1 MLTLSRVTGVFHSQE
16 QASAVIDDLKGK
28 GFDRRD
34 MIVSDLSD
42 DAGTMSISIK
52 NETDSLT
59 DNESFAQMN
68 DFHGESGVIVSV
80 EIPAYKRGSIA
91 EVMRQ
96 RGAVDLR
103 LD

>member
-1 MLTLSRVTGVFHSQE
+1 MSRVIGVFPRQE
-16 QASAVIDDLKGK
+16 QASAVIDDLKNK

-34 MIVSDLSD
+34 MIVSDFLGD
-42 DAGTMSISIK
+42 VGSISIK

-59 DNESFAQMN
+59 DNEGFAQMN
-68 DFHGESGVIVSV
+68 DIHESGVIVSV
-80 EIPAYKRGSIA
+80 DVPTYKRGTIA

-103 LD
+103 LE

>member
-1 MLTLSRVTGVFHSQE
+1 MSRVIGVFRSQE

-34 MIVSDLSD
+34 MIVSDLSH
-42 DAGTMSISIK
+42 DADTMNSGIGSEI
-52 NETDSLT
+52 DSLSN
-59 DNESFAQMN
+59 NEDIAQMN
-68 DFHGESGVIVSV
+68 DTHGEWGVIVSV
-80 EIPAYKRGSIA
+80 DVPAYKRGTIA

-103 LD
+103 LE

>member
-1 MLTLSRVTGVFHSQE
+1 MSRVIGIFLTQE

-34 MIVSDLSD
+34 MIVSELSD

-59 DNESFAQMN
+59 DNEGFAQMN
-68 DFHGESGVIVSV
+68 DIEGGSGIIVSV
-80 EIPAYKRGSIA
+80 EVPTYKRGSIA

>member
-1 MLTLSRVTGVFHSQE
+1 MSRVIGIFHSQE

-34 MIVSDLSD
+34 MIVSDLSG
-42 DAGTMSISIK
+42 DAGTMNISIK

-59 DNESFAQMN
+59 DNEDFAQMN
-68 DFHGESGVIVSV
+68 DIHDESGIIVSV
-80 EIPAYKRGSIA
+80 HVPTYKRGTVA

-96 RGAVDLR
+96 RGAVSLR
-103 LD
+103 LE